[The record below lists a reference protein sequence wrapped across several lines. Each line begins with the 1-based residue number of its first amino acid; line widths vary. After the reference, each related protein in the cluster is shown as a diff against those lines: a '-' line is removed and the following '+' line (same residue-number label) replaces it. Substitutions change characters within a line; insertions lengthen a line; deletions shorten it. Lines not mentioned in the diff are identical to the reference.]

1 MKFVSY
7 GKTLP
12 TDPNYLLLIKKKKE
26 EKEKGLNWASNIGFG
41 YWLWKKREDIYK
53 LKTCLMDFK
62 TKNHYYLFQDLI
74 DPWISRPLNW
84 FTKWSIVL
92 VELEFFLFVFFHLV
106 LSIVIILVIFVVC
119 SNLLDSLVSFM
130 LLALFGH
137 L

>member
-74 DPWISRPLNW
+74 DPWISRPLN
-84 FTKWSIVL
+84 
-92 VELEFFLFVFFHLV
+92 
-106 LSIVIILVIFVVC
+106 
-119 SNLLDSLVSFM
+119 
-130 LLALFGH
+130 
-137 L
+137 